1 MSIKNAFLE
10 KLSLAQQNDAHLK
23 VITEVL
29 KIKPYKNFVFEKSL
43 LYKDEDGTKLL
54 VIPEKMEEE
63 IIKLAHEN
71 GHFSVR
77 KTKELVQR
85 EYWISGL
92 EEKIKKIVSNCVPCI
107 LAERKS
113 GKQEGFLNPIDKGD
127 RPLQTY
133 HVDHLGPLSQIKK
146 GYKYIFAV
154 IDAFTKFVWLY
165 PTKTTN
171 SEEVIRHLKDQ
182 QSIFGNPKTIISD
195 RGAAFTSAKFEE
207 YCAEEKI
214 KLVHITTDVP
224 RGNGQIERV
233 NRTIVPLLTKLSL
246 DDSEKWYKHL
256 RKVQEALN
264 STYHRSIARSPSELF
279 FGVTIRRTE
288 DLKLKEMIEEE
299 FVNQFI
305 EDRQS
310 LREEA
315 KRKIE
320 EIQIENCRT
329 YNKKRKS
336 SLKYQVGDL
345 VAIKRTQ
352 FAPCS
357 KLLPKFLGPYRVTNR
372 TGIDRYEVEKI
383 GNHEGP
389 KNTTSSADQMK
400 PFGAYD
406 GEDGRDVGWKGIA
419 TRTRAA
425 QARTSELRTN

>member
-1 MSIKNAFLE
+1 LNFGHFIADSDHCA
-10 KLSLAQQNDAHLK
+10 LAQQNDAHLK

-54 VIPEKMEEE
+54 VIPEKMEEA
-63 IIKLAHEN
+63 IIKSAHEN

-107 LAERKS
+107 LAERKF

-133 HVDHLGPLSQIKK
+133 HVDHLGPLSQTKK

-195 RGAAFTSAKFEE
+195 RGAAFTSARFEE

-214 KLVHITTDVP
+214 KL
-224 RGNGQIERV
+224 
-233 NRTIVPLLTKLSL
+233 SM

-256 RKVQEALN
+256 RKVQEDLN

-288 DLKLKEMIEEE
+288 DLNLKEMIEEE

-345 VAIKRTQ
+345 VAIKRT
-352 FAPCS
+352 
-357 KLLPKFLGPYRVTNR
+357 
-372 TGIDRYEVEKI
+372 
-383 GNHEGP
+383 
-389 KNTTSSADQMK
+389 
-400 PFGAYD
+400 
-406 GEDGRDVGWKGIA
+406 
-419 TRTRAA
+419 
-425 QARTSELRTN
+425 